1 MNDTSPEI
9 AEMLRRWYRKMSA
22 VERFMIGVQM
32 FDTARTIVLAS
43 LPAGLSEEERRRRLC
58 ERFYGDLAK
67 HAYGSGEQDGKRS
80 RR

>member
-1 MNDTSPEI
+1 VNDTSPEI
-9 AEMLRRWYRKMSA
+9 AEVLRGWYKKMSA
-22 VERFMIGVQM
+22 AERFMIGVRM

-58 ERFYGDLAK
+58 RRFYGDLAK
-67 HAYGSGEQDGKRS
+67 HAYGPAEQDGKPS